1 MEGIARIALLET
13 LEQAD
18 KTATLA
24 INSLHSALS
33 DAIWVVFS
41 DKEIWYPLYFIVLV
55 FLFIR
60 LGWKKAIV
68 VTLACVLTIVACDQF
83 ANFTKD
89 FFERYRPCWDAFMA
103 GNGLHLL
110 EGRGNYY
117 GFYSAHA
124 ANAIGFAVCS
134 ALGFANAHN
143 VKPIVHKEYCWFI
156 VAWALLVGFSRIF
169 VGKHFLGDVLVGFA
183 VGSLFAWGIASLAK
197 LAIVKLKL
205 R

>member
-24 INSLHSALS
+24 INSLHSALT
-33 DAIWVVFS
+33 DGIWMTFS
-41 DKEIWYPLYFIVLV
+41 NREIWYPLYFIVLV
-55 FLFIR
+55 CLFVR
-60 LGWKKAIV
+60 LGWRKAIV
-68 VTLACVLTIVACDQF
+68 ATLACILTIVACDQF
-83 ANFTKD
+83 ANFTKA
-89 FFERYRPCWDAFMA
+89 FFERFRPCWDEYMTTH
-103 GNGLHLL
+103 GLRML
-110 EGRGNYY
+110 EGKGNYY

-134 ALGFANAHN
+134 SLVFTSAVK
-143 VKPIVHKEYCWFI
+143 VKPIVHREYSWFI
-156 VAWALLVGFSRIF
+156 VIWALLVGFSRIF
-169 VGKHFLGDVLVGFA
+169 MGKHFLGDVLVGFA